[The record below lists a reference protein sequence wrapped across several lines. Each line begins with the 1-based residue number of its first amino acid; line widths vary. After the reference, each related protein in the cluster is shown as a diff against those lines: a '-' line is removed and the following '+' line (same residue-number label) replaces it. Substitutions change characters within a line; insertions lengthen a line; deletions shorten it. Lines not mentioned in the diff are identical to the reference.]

1 MNVLFY
7 AARRTPSSERLKRSI
22 KATEALETLTDCRN
36 LTELIDFFRTHDPLP
51 HVVVLQVATRH
62 ELGTFEVF
70 RLRLED
76 AFFILVLPDAQEETV
91 ARGHQ
96 LRPRFIA
103 YEDSD
108 FSEVVAVL
116 NRLGAKNTNWN
127 GACFLFPLQ

>member
-7 AARRTPSSERLKRSI
+7 TAIRTPSSERLKRSI
-22 KATEALETLTDCRN
+22 NATNSLQTLTDCKD
-36 LTELIDFFRTHDPLP
+36 LTELIDFFRTPDPLP
-51 HVVVLQVATRH
+51 HVVVLQVATRQ

-70 RLRLED
+70 RLRLEHV
-76 AFFILVLPDAQEETV
+76 FFILVLPDAKEETV
-91 ARGHQ
+91 ARGHL

-127 GACFLFPLQ
+127 SPP

>member
-7 AARRTPSSERLKRSI
+7 TARRTPSSERLKRSI
-22 KATEALETLTDCRN
+22 KATEALGTLTDCRN
-36 LTELIDFFRTHDPLP
+36 LTEFIDFFRAHDPLP
-51 HVVVLQVATRH
+51 HVVILQVATRQ

-70 RLRLED
+70 RLRLEHV
-76 AFFILVLPDAQEETV
+76 FFILVLPDAKEETV
-91 ARGHQ
+91 TRGHR

-127 GACFLFPLQ
+127 SPS